1 MVRVI
6 EGRFQFRNDLRGSKN
21 YFELTGGSSYRGF
34 HRELPRVKERGRNKG
49 FTVLNYFFHS
59 ISLFE
64 WSILS
69 LKEVVDLC
77 SC

>member
-6 EGRFQFRNDLRGSKN
+6 EGRFQYRKDLRGSKN
-21 YFELTGGSSYRGF
+21 YFEFTEGTSYRGF
-34 HRELPRVKERGRNKG
+34 DRELPRVKVRGLNKG
-49 FTVLNYFFHS
+49 FTALNYVFHS

-64 WSILS
+64 WSIS
-69 LKEVVDLC
+69 SPKAVVDLC

>member
-1 MVRVI
+1 MVGVM
-6 EGRFQFRNDLRGSKN
+6 EGRFQYRNDLRGSKN

-34 HRELPRVKERGRNKG
+34 DRELPRVKERGLNKG
-49 FTVLNYFFHS
+49 FTVLNYLFHS

-64 WSILS
+64 WSISS
-69 LKEVVDLC
+69 LKAVVDLC